1 MPRRPDIAVFG
12 AGAWGVALAITW
24 ARAGAKVVVWS
35 ALPQE
40 IEVLARTRR
49 HPRFTDVELPLG
61 LRPVTEAS
69 EAFQA
74 PLWISAMA
82 TQVSPA
88 AWGRLR
94 AAAPAAPELVIH
106 CSKGI
111 LQGSHLTLSQALAGV
126 MDVPVGVLSGPTF
139 ADEVSR
145 NLPSVILLALPEAV
159 DDERARALQAL
170 LATERLRVYLS
181 RDVVGVELCAALK
194 NVLAIAAGLVDGM
207 GLGCNA
213 RAAIITRGLAE
224 MSRLVEALGGQ
235 PSTVMGLAGLGDLLL
250 TATGPQSRNR
260 TFGELVGRG
269 RSIPEA
275 QAALGGQVVEGMFT
289 TEAALALAAE
299 RGVDLPIAVEI
310 ARLLEGE
317 DPREAIA
324 RLMKRSLKSEWA

>member
-1 MPRRPDIAVFG
+1 MPKRPDIAVFG
-12 AGAWGVALAITW
+12 GGAWGVALAITW
-24 ARAGAKVVVWS
+24 ARAGANVVVWS
-35 ALPQE
+35 ALENE
-40 IEVLARTRR
+40 IDVLTRTRR
-49 HPRFTDVELPLG
+49 HPRFTDVELPLT
-61 LRPVTEAS
+61 LRPVKDAS
-69 EAFQA
+69 EAFKA

-82 TQVSPA
+82 TQVSPE
-88 AWGRLR
+88 AWGKLR
-94 AAAPAAPELVIH
+94 KSAPMAPELLIH

-126 MDVPVGVLSGPTF
+126 LDAPVGVLSGPTF
-139 ADEVSR
+139 ADEVCR

-159 DDERARALQAL
+159 DDDRARSLQAL

-181 RDVVGVELCAALK
+181 RDVLGVELCAALK
-194 NVLAIAAGLVDGM
+194 NILAIAAGLVDGM

-260 TFGELVGRG
+260 TFGELVGKG
-269 RSIPEA
+269 RSIKQA
-275 QAALGGQVVEGMFT
+275 QAELGGQVVEGIYT
-289 TEAALALAAE
+289 VEAALALAGQA
-299 RGVDLPIAVEI
+299 GVDLPIAAEV

>member
-1 MPRRPDIAVFG
+1 MPRPPDIAVFG

-24 ARAGAKVVVWS
+24 ARAGANVVVWS
-35 ALPQE
+35 ALGKE
-40 IEVLARTRR
+40 IDVLAETRR
-49 HPRFTDVELPLG
+49 HPRFTDVELPLT
-61 LRPVTEAS
+61 LRPVKEAA
-69 EAFQA
+69 EAFKA

-82 TQVSPA
+82 TQVSPE
-88 AWGRLR
+88 AWGKLR
-94 AAAPAAPELVIH
+94 QAAPKAPEMVIH

-111 LQGSHLTLSQALAGV
+111 LQGSHQTLSQALSGV
-126 MDVPVGVLSGPTF
+126 LSVPVGVLSGPTF
-139 ADEVSR
+139 ADEVCR

-159 DDERARALQAL
+159 EDERARSLQAL

-181 RDVVGVELCAALK
+181 RDVRGVELCAALK

-235 PSTVMGLAGLGDLLL
+235 SSTVMGLAGLGDLLL

-275 QAALGGQVVEGMFT
+275 QAALGGQVVEGMST

-299 RGVDLPIAVEI
+299 AGVDLPIAAEV
-310 ARLLEGE
+310 ARLLEGA